1 MSVPQIQQVL
11 QVLQEYLDKFFIGDN
26 GRSAKLMIELLVHSD
41 FVSEKAITAENV
53 VQHYT
58 RIMQACKCEYPIQK
72 MGFEF
77 KMCNDTMNI
86 IQYLNNLTN
95 LTQGSFLSVILGNL
109 KQVKLFV
116 NRNLKQSDLYGVDDF
131 NTFRKKCH
139 SETYIKLDYKSDNLF
154 KVVRNPESAGKAFNR
169 YSASKND
176 KEDAY
181 YGTLTDIANFKRDI
195 SDFCESWRGDIQRLK
210 EEQDKFEKF
219 CEIYPA
225 KSLEFA
231 GELNRLKGALE
242 DLEKEA
248 SKKNGAERISSGLN
262 VEIVNLKAKIK
273 GKEEKLQ
280 HNFNR
285 YQDREIT
292 RSEIQSRADERVI
305 FFNKLFEDAY
315 NFSVSYME

>member
-1 MSVPQIQQVL
+1 MSVPLIKQE
-11 QVLQEYLDKFFIGDN
+11 LQEYLDKCFTGDN
-26 GRSAKLMIELLVHSD
+26 GRSAELIIKLLVHSG

-53 VQHYT
+53 VQHYID
-58 RIMQACKCEYPIQK
+58 IMQACECEYPIQK

-86 IQYLNNLTN
+86 IQYLKNLTN

-109 KQVKLFV
+109 EQVNLFV
-116 NRNLKQSDLYGVDDF
+116 ERNLKQLDLYGVTNF
-131 NTFRKKCH
+131 NTFRKECH
-139 SETYIKLDYKSDNLF
+139 SDTDIVIDNKSKHLF
-154 KVVRNPESAGKAFNR
+154 KVVRNPESAWKAFNR
-169 YSASKND
+169 YSASKNN
-176 KEDAY
+176 KENEY
-181 YGTLTDIANFKRDI
+181 CQTLSDIANFKRDI
-195 SDFCESWRGDIQRLK
+195 SDFCASWRGDIQRLK
-210 EEQDKFEKF
+210 EEQDNFEKF

-231 GELNRLKGALE
+231 GELNSLKGALE
-242 DLEKEA
+242 DLEK
-248 SKKNGAERISSGLN
+248 KKTGLNGAQRISSGIN

-292 RSEIQSRADERVI
+292 RSEIQSRVNERVI
-305 FFNKLFEDAY
+305 FFNQLLGKAY
-315 NFSVSYME
+315 YFAVEYMT